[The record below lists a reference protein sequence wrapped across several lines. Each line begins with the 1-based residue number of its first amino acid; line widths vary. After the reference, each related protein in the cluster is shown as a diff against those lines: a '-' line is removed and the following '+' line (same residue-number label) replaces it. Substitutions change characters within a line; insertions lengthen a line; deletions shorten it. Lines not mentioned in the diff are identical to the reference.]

1 MDDLITICIPTHR
14 RPSMLLHCLHS
25 CLVQDYRP
33 LEIDIS
39 DNSPDDT
46 TGALVASVAPP
57 EGVAIRYWRNAPA
70 IGPIDNQRKL
80 FAAVRG
86 HRFVYMN
93 DDDVLLPGAVRAM
106 AEAFALA
113 PDVVITYGREQII
126 NPAGELLPEAS
137 RRANAECGRV
147 AAWAGL
153 HRDLLVAAFRGQ
165 ISHIGFLVLTE
176 AARAVGIRDR
186 AEVGLAG
193 DTDFAIR
200 LGQTYRGAAY
210 VFVDRAIFA
219 TRRACASLSQTA
231 PDVGWKLY
239 QEVAGMAGLSA
250 EEAGAR
256 DQLLRKLAP
265 LTLREHSLAGRRR
278 EALRVLLSPTY
289 PHDRGL
295 VRSAYAAG
303 LLAVPRLAYALRRLA
318 RDPLGQAGDQ
328 AG

>member
-1 MDDLITICIPTHR
+1 MDELITICIPTFR

-25 CLVQDYRP
+25 CLTQDYRP

-46 TGALVASVAPP
+46 TGALVASVTPP
-57 EGVAIRYWRNAPA
+57 AGVTIRYWRNQPA

-86 HRFVYMN
+86 RRFVYMN

-106 AEAFALA
+106 AGAFALA
-113 PDVVITYGREQII
+113 PDVVIAFGREQII
-126 NPAGELLPEAS
+126 NPAGEELPEAS
-137 RRANAECGRV
+137 RHANAECGRV

-219 TRRACASLSQTA
+219 TRLAAASLSRMEA
-231 PDVGWKLY
+231 DVGWKLY
-239 QEVAGMAGLSA
+239 REVAALTDLSA
-250 EEAGAR
+250 EEAQAR
-256 DQLLRKLAP
+256 DQLLRRIAP
-265 LTLREHSLAGRRR
+265 LALREHCLARRR
-278 EALRVLLSPTY
+278 RDALKVLLARTY

-295 VRSAYAAG
+295 LRSAYAAS
-303 LLAVPRLAYALRRLA
+303 LLAMPRLAYALRRLA
-318 RDPLGQAGDQ
+318 GDPLHRTG
-328 AG
+328 